1 MNNQRIGFAASLAL
15 VVGNMIGSGIYM
27 LPASLAPFGGI
38 SLVGW
43 ICSSLGAILLATLF
57 GNLSRV
63 LPNANGGPYAF
74 TRAGLG
80 DFPAYLVAWGYWI
93 SIWSTNAAIT
103 VALVGYLGVFFPVL
117 KTTPS
122 LAVLTGLAFIWL
134 FTWINTRSL
143 RTVGWVQVTTTALK
157 VIPIFVIGLIGIW
170 YFDIDHLQP
179 FNRSGG
185 SNFSAIT
192 TTTTLTLFAYLGME
206 SATIPAAQTEGPSNT
221 IRRATITG
229 TAITILLYILS
240 SAAVMGI
247 VPPELLANSS
257 SPFADA
263 AALFWGGASQYI
275 VAAGAILAT
284 MGALNGWLLMQ
295 GQIPMAASIDGLF
308 PQVFRKLNR
317 KSQPA
322 IGIVIS
328 SVLVSVLMLANFSKS
343 LVGAFTF
350 MMTLSTL
357 SVITPYVFSAAS
369 YALHV
374 GNKPLAQRRKAYLLA
389 LGAFLFA
396 LWIIIGSG
404 QEVVFWGFFL
414 LLAGIPFYV
423 VLKRNVEGQVDE

>member
-1 MNNQRIGFAASLAL
+1 MNTNRIGFAASLAL

-27 LPASLAPFGGI
+27 LPAALAPFGGI
-38 SLVGW
+38 SLLGW
-43 ICSSLGAILLATLF
+43 LCSSAGAILLATMF
-57 GNLSRV
+57 GNLSRI
-63 LPNANGGPYAF
+63 LPKANGGPYAY

-103 VALVGYLGVFFPVL
+103 VALVGYLGVFFPSL
-117 KTTPS
+117 KTAPS
-122 LAVLTGLAFIWL
+122 LAVLTGLLFIWF

-143 RTVGWVQVTTTALK
+143 RTVGWVQVVTTALK
-157 VIPIFVIGLIGIW
+157 VIPIFAIGVIGIW
-170 YFDIDHLQP
+170 YFNIEHLRP
-179 FNRSGG
+179 FNLSGS

-206 SATIPAAQTEGPSNT
+206 SATIPSAQTAGSSNT
-221 IRRATITG
+221 IRRATIIG
-229 TAITILLYILS
+229 TAVTILLYILS

-247 VPPELLANSS
+247 VPPAVLAESS
-257 SPFADA
+257 SPYADT

-308 PQVFRKLNR
+308 PKIFRQLNG
-317 KSQPA
+317 KQQPA

-328 SVLVSVLMLANFSKS
+328 SVLVSGLMLANFSKS

-374 GNKPLAQRRKAYLLA
+374 TTVSPGERRKAYLLA
-389 LGAFLFA
+389 LGAILFA

-423 VLKRNVEGQVDE
+423 ILKRTTSME